1 MIEVNEVAVSEV
13 AEAKNES
20 RDEVSEVEVG
30 KIAAERAPKCNDK
43 ASPWRNR
50 LHDHG

>member
-1 MIEVNEVAVSEV
+1 MPLIEVNEVAVSEV
-13 AEAKNES
+13 AEA